1 MSRKTTQELFTEA
14 MVRLGCVVRTLNG
27 SPPPRKRKP
36 MARRRATGRN
46 GKAR

>member
-14 MVRLGCVVRTLNG
+14 MVRLGYVVRTLNG
-27 SPPPRKRKP
+27 SLPPRKRKP
-36 MARRRATGRN
+36 KAQRRKTARN